1 MERRGPQ
8 HVTNC
13 FFLRSLIMY
22 GMQIVDE
29 NGAMWMS
36 PDFTP
41 MNLIDRA
48 VIPGNNGYVFQSR
61 IPDNMQCMFFIRFDN
76 DAVCITREF
85 SQNGFKCLQIIRTTG
100 TGNIT
105 VYAFGNM
112 VIDVPRYGS
121 FIFDASGRMVYHAGM
136 KPLEVQTTAISGN
149 MKPRD
154 MGQPIAV
161 SPCASSL
168 ISQRTGQLWT
178 IFRSFTGAYGNF
190 LSNNAIPAGQSA
202 GPAGFVYQTTALFI
216 FSSKYD

>member
-1 MERRGPQ
+1 MERRGSQ

-41 MNLIDRA
+41 MNLIDRV

-112 VIDVPRYGS
+112 VIDVPRYGG

-136 KPLEVQTTAISGN
+136 KPLEVQTTAIS
-149 MKPRD
+149 
-154 MGQPIAV
+154 
-161 SPCASSL
+161 
-168 ISQRTGQLWT
+168 
-178 IFRSFTGAYGNF
+178 
-190 LSNNAIPAGQSA
+190 
-202 GPAGFVYQTTALFI
+202 
-216 FSSKYD
+216 